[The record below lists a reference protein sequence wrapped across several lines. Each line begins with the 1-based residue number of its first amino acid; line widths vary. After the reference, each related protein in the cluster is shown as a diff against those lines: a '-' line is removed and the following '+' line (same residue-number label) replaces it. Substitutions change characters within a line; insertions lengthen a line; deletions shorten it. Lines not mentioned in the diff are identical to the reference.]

1 MSQRRA
7 GKRLRVGLQLK
18 SAFILAVVVVGVTV
32 AGGWCYYDTA
42 RESLRTSERQ
52 HAVQLARALGVAGQ
66 YDLRQGHGLALQRL
80 VGDFLRND
88 NVRFVALLD
97 ARGLPVASACSERD
111 TGQWSSLIRIP
122 VAVSATRRLDDDVLV
137 LARPIVMR
145 DVIWYERR
153 LVGAV
158 RIVFDTRA
166 TTAKLAA
173 VRQRMAVVAAGI
185 VLCGIPLGY
194 LLVWQLMIKAL
205 RRLVALTGRLAKGD
219 FSARARIRRRDEIGQ
234 LGEAFDGMVGE
245 LARTRDDLLAAN
257 EQLEQNVAER
267 TEELQV
273 ANRRLRSEMTEK
285 EEFLRA
291 VSHDLN
297 APLRN
302 IAGMATMIV
311 LKWRDELPE
320 DALARLQR
328 IQANVDA
335 QTSLIAE
342 LLELSRVRTRPQ
354 KRELVDMGALIGELA
369 GAFDYELKHRGI
381 ELEVGGPMPRL
392 YVEPSRLR
400 RVFQNLIDN
409 AIKYMHREEGG
420 WIRVSYRRAGRMH
433 EFRVADNGPGIPPEQ
448 QEKVFC
454 VFRRAA
460 NAPAGVQGKGVGL
473 ALVKSVV
480 SNYDGRAWVESEVGQ
495 GSAFH
500 VALGVDNTAPPDE
513 PPESRDSPSQDSI
526 EADHHPVGR

>member
-1 MSQRRA
+1 MGQRRA
-7 GKRLRVGLQLK
+7 GQRLRVGLQVK
-18 SAFILAVVVVGVTV
+18 SAFILAVVVVGVTL

-52 HAVQLARALGVAGQ
+52 HAIQLARALGVAGQ
-66 YDLRQGHGLALQRL
+66 YDLRQGRGLALQRL

-111 TGQWSSLIRIP
+111 TGQWSSLTRIP
-122 VAVSATRRLDDDVLV
+122 VAVSATRRLDDDVL
-137 LARPIVMR
+137 
-145 DVIWYERR
+145 
-153 LVGAV
+153 
-158 RIVFDTRA
+158 
-166 TTAKLAA
+166 
-173 VRQRMAVVAAGI
+173 
-185 VLCGIPLGY
+185 IPLGY

-205 RRLVALTGRLAKGD
+205 RRLVALTRRLAKGD

-354 KRELVDMGALIGELA
+354 KRELVDMGDLIGELA

-420 WIRVSYRRAGRMH
+420 WIRVRYRREGRMH
-433 EFRVADNGPGIPPEQ
+433 EFRVADNGPGIPPEE

-454 VFRRAA
+454 VFRRAG
-460 NAPAGVQGKGVGL
+460 NARAGVQGKGVGL

-495 GSAFH
+495 GSTFH
-500 VALGVDNTAPPDE
+500 VALGVDNTTPPDE
-513 PPESRDSPSQDSI
+513 PPESRDNPSQDSI